1 MVLIGL
7 LLVALACLV
16 LGLVLAS
23 AAWLIGSLVASVA
36 AAVVL
41 WQTRERI
48 GAPSA
53 AHTAKGTAT
62 ASAEEPVT
70 KAAAPTTERAPST
83 PATSTPAPST
93 PATSTP
99 ATSAPATTDAEPQLD
114 RDYLARRA
122 AWFAEGTRSGEVW
135 VIDGRPDY
143 HRPGCTQLSGTDAE
157 PIPRSQ
163 ALEDGFAPC
172 GSCTPDAHET
182 AVPSSPAPPG
192 PGAGGSPGSASGSPS
207 GAGADAV
214 WVVDGRPRYHRADC
228 MIISGQHAEPVP
240 HAQAS
245 ADGFMPCTL
254 CEPDT
259 ART

>member
-36 AAVVL
+36 AAVAL

-53 AHTAKGTAT
+53 AHTAKGASAQPAAEAAATTTGHGGT
-62 ASAEEPVT
+62 ASGT
-70 KAAAPTTERAPST
+70 AAPAAS
-83 PATSTPAPST
+83 ATG
-93 PATSTP
+93 TSAP

-114 RDYLARRA
+114 QDYLARRA
-122 AWFAEGTRSGEVW
+122 AWFAEGTGSGEVW

-143 HRPGCTQLSGTDAE
+143 HRPGCTQLRGTQTE

-163 ALEDGFAPC
+163 ALEDGFTPC
-172 GSCTPDAHET
+172 GSCTPDADEPADPASLAPDA
-182 AVPSSPAPPG
+182 AVSGAGSGAAAGSSPA
-192 PGAGGSPGSASGSPS
+192 AA
-207 GAGADAV
+207 ADSV
-214 WVVDGRPRYHRADC
+214 WVVDGRPRYHRVDC
-228 MIISGQHAEPVP
+228 MIISGQHAEAVP
-240 HAQAS
+240 YAQAS

-254 CEPDT
+254 CEPDA

>member
-36 AAVVL
+36 AAFVL

-48 GAPSA
+48 GASSA
-53 AHTAKGTAT
+53 AHTAKA
-62 ASAEEPVT
+62 ASAPAG
-70 KAAAPTTERAPST
+70 KT
-83 PATSTPAPST
+83 PAAKTPAGKAR
-93 PATSTP
+93 PARTLGPQTGS
-99 ATSAPATTDAEPQLD
+99 ATSAAASTDAEPELD
-114 RDYLARRA
+114 QDYLARRA
-122 AWFAEGTRSGEVW
+122 AWFAEGTRAGDVW

-143 HRPGCTQLSGTDAE
+143 HRPGCTQLSGTQLSGTQAE

-163 ALEDGFAPC
+163 ALEDGFTPC
-172 GSCTPDAHET
+172 SSCTPDRIED
-182 AVPSSPAPPG
+182 PLPP
-192 PGAGGSPGSASGSPS
+192 
-207 GAGADAV
+207 DAV

-240 HAQAS
+240 HAQAG

>member
-36 AAVVL
+36 AAVAL

-53 AHTAKGTAT
+53 AHTAKGT
-62 ASAEEPVT
+62 SAQPAAE
-70 KAAAPTTERAPST
+70 AAPTTT
-83 PATSTPAPST
+83 GHGGTSSGTA
-93 PATSTP
+93 AP

-114 RDYLARRA
+114 QDYLARRA
-122 AWFAEGTRSGEVW
+122 AWFAEGTGSGEVW

-143 HRPGCTQLSGTDAE
+143 HRPGCMQLRGTQTE

-163 ALEDGFAPC
+163 ALEDGFTPC
-172 GSCTPDAHET
+172 GSCTPDADEPADPASLAPDA
-182 AVPSSPAPPG
+182 AVSGAGSGA
-192 PGAGGSPGSASGSPS
+192 AGGSSSA
-207 GAGADAV
+207 AAADSV
-214 WVVDGRPRYHRADC
+214 WVVDGRPRYHRVDC
-228 MIISGQHAEPVP
+228 MIISGQHAEAVP
-240 HAQAS
+240 YAQAS

-254 CEPDT
+254 CEPDA

>member
-1 MVLIGL
+1 VLIGL

-36 AAVVL
+36 AAFVL

-53 AHTAKGTAT
+53 AHTARAGTVPTDTTGSAAATTGSPAT
-62 ASAEEPVT
+62 AASG
-70 KAAAPTTERAPST
+70 S
-83 PATSTPAPST
+83 PATA
-93 PATSTP
+93 A
-99 ATSAPATTDAEPQLD
+99 TDAEPQLD
-114 RDYLARRA
+114 QDYLARRA
-122 AWFAEGTRSGEVW
+122 AWFAEGTRPGDVW

-143 HRPGCTQLSGTDAE
+143 HRPGCTQLTGTQAE

-163 ALEDGFAPC
+163 ALEDGFTPC
-172 GSCTPDAHET
+172 GTCAPDRVTE
-182 AVPSSPAPPG
+182 VSLP
-192 PGAGGSPGSASGSPS
+192 
-207 GAGADAV
+207 ADAV

-228 MIISGQHAEPVP
+228 MIISGRHAEAVP

-254 CEPDT
+254 CEPDA
-259 ART
+259 ARA